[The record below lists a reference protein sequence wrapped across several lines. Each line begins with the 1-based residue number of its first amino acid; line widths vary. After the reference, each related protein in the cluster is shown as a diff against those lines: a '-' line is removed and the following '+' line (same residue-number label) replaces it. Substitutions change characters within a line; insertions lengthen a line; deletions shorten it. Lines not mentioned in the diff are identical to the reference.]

1 MSRWLTEK
9 IKAMKRKE
17 FADFKTKTAKELV
30 KFVMDKKAEM
40 AKKKVEIYSGRE
52 KNLKYFN
59 NLRREVAQ
67 AMTLIKQKEIV
78 EALKPVETK

>member
-1 MSRWLTEK
+1 
-9 IKAMKRKE
+9 MKRKE
-17 FADFKTKTAKELV
+17 FADFKTKTVKDLQ
-30 KFVMDKKAEM
+30 KFVIDKKAEM
-40 AKKKVEIYSGRE
+40 AKKKVEIFSGKE

-78 EALKPVETK
+78 ESLKPEKEEILK